1 MSLLLYC
8 VLNKCHFHWPVA
20 LFTDILLWFLCP
32 HILWRKLVSCFFAD
46 SYYFARGRRQRCD
59 ADCHT
64 NLQFCLHTLSL
75 PQGTVLLYS
84 TMWRP
89 WNTTSPSQV
98 QQPSEWALPASSW
111 WLNDAAVLH
120 PACRQT
126 LLPTCCSCLLSPWET
141 CPLQSPVWASPAV
154 GFLNLRCFCCTAAL
168 TLIFCSSTFPM
179 KPALNLHTSS
189 STSGYIL
196 LGHWKPA
203 CLHLLLTAMIKL
215 CIHRYLLLPQILY
228 HKRDWKFSTFKSETM
243 VGLRLES
250 AKFPI
255 LGSSH
260 LEVNETKISRSSAK
274 S

>member
-20 LFTDILLWFLCP
+20 LFADILLWFLCP
-32 HILWRKLVSCFFAD
+32 HILWRKLVSCFFTE

-75 PQGTVLLYS
+75 PQGYGSTLLYS
-84 TMWRP
+84 TMWGP

-98 QQPSEWALPASSW
+98 QQPSEWALPASSR

-126 LLPTCCSCLLSPWET
+126 LLPTCCSCLLSPREA
-141 CPLQSPVWASPAV
+141 CPLQCPVWASPAV
-154 GFLNLRCFCCTAAL
+154 GFLVVFLNLRCFCCTAPL
-168 TLIFCSSTFPM
+168 TLIFCSSTFSM
-179 KPALNLHTSS
+179 SIESTHIIIHIRLHTVGSLEAS
-189 STSGYIL
+189 M
-196 LGHWKPA
+196 PA
-203 CLHLLLTAMIKL
+203 FVTYRHDML

-228 HKRDWKFSTFKSETM
+228 HKNALRTM
-243 VGLRLES
+243 ASDLKVLNFQS
-250 AKFPI
+250 
-255 LGSSH
+255 
-260 LEVNETKISRSSAK
+260 
-274 S
+274 